1 MNFNFF
7 FEFTLT
13 GQIVHSRQIMITLL
27 KMIESQ
33 NHVVMVAALQTLA
46 KIIRSPSMRP
56 CWTNFLE
63 LILLKI
69 IDSYKAGKEVS
80 WSFQSF
86 NMAAIINIELLY
98 QVQREIDLIIGKM
111 SAVLPVD
118 ASINILNPV
127 IATGDFPNNLC
138 ALKILRD
145 LADQQ
150 GKDFNDNHLDILM
163 PNIARVSGF
172 FDNGIESYILLY
184 VFF

>member
-1 MNFNFF
+1 
-7 FEFTLT
+7 
-13 GQIVHSRQIMITLL
+13 
-27 KMIESQ
+27 
-33 NHVVMVAALQTLA
+33 
-46 KIIRSPSMRP
+46 
-56 CWTNFLE
+56 
-63 LILLKI
+63 
-69 IDSYKAGKEVS
+69 
-80 WSFQSF
+80 
-86 NMAAIINIELLY
+86 MAAIINIELLY

>member
-1 MNFNFF
+1 
-7 FEFTLT
+7 
-13 GQIVHSRQIMITLL
+13 MITLL

-33 NHVVMVAALQTLA
+33 NPIVMITALQTLS

-69 IDSYKAGKEVS
+69 IDSYKAGKEVGNLRS
-80 WSFQSF
+80 APA
-86 NMAAIINIELLY
+86 NVTDAIFVP
-98 QVQREIDLIIGKM
+98 QVQREIDLIITKM
-111 SAVLPVD
+111 TSVLPVD

-150 GKDFNDNHLDILM
+150 GKDFTDNHLDSLM
-163 PNIARVSGF
+163 PNIARVSRTAF
-172 FDNGIESYILLY
+172 N
-184 VFF
+184 

>member
-1 MNFNFF
+1 
-7 FEFTLT
+7 
-13 GQIVHSRQIMITLL
+13 MITLL

-33 NHVVMVAALQTLA
+33 NPIVMITALQTLS

-69 IDSYKAGKEVS
+69 IDSYKAGKEVGNPL
-80 WSFQSF
+80 FVPPNRTDGLF
-86 NMAAIINIELLY
+86 VP
-98 QVQREIDLIIGKM
+98 QVQREIDLIITKM
-111 SAVLPVD
+111 TSVLPVD

-150 GKDFNDNHLDILM
+150 GKDFTDNHLDSLM
-163 PNIARVSGF
+163 PNIARVSCTAV
-172 FDNGIESYILLY
+172 D
-184 VFF
+184 

>member
-1 MNFNFF
+1 
-7 FEFTLT
+7 
-13 GQIVHSRQIMITLL
+13 MITLL

-33 NHVVMVAALQTLA
+33 NQVVMVSALQTLS

-69 IDSYKAGKEVS
+69 IDSYKAGKEVNLIKL
-80 WSFQSF
+80 QEF
-86 NMAAIINIELLY
+86 NMKFKLLFIL
-98 QVQREIDLIIGKM
+98 QVQREIDTIITKM

-118 ASINILNPV
+118 ASVNILNPV
-127 IATGDFPNNLC
+127 IATGEFPNNLC

-150 GKDFNDNHLDILM
+150 GKDFTDNHLDILM
-163 PNIARVSGF
+163 PNIAKVSNLRF
-172 FDNGIESYILLY
+172 NNEKRFNG
-184 VFF
+184 VFTAGGC

>member
-1 MNFNFF
+1 
-7 FEFTLT
+7 
-13 GQIVHSRQIMITLL
+13 MITLL

-33 NHVVMVAALQTLA
+33 NHVVMIAALQTLS
-46 KIIRSPSMRP
+46 KIIRSPPMRP

-69 IDSYKAGKEVS
+69 IDSYKAGKEV
-80 WSFQSF
+80 
-86 NMAAIINIELLY
+86 NKINRQYYSRLLSKFP
-98 QVQREIDLIIGKM
+98 QVQREIDVIITGM
-111 SAVLPVD
+111 SSVLPVD

-150 GKDFNDNHLDILM
+150 GKDFTDVHLDILM
-163 PNIARVSGF
+163 PNIARVRT
-172 FDNGIESYILLY
+172 NQL
-184 VFF
+184 